1 METNQFISKVIGV
14 VVVLIVIT
22 SVAVPILS
30 NLSLGET
37 HINETTGLRY
47 SQGGDHTIEVSSGVT
62 IDGQAL
68 PNSDGPQICAFGPGF
83 MVVERYGNVQINRG
97 SILEFEVLSSSNP
110 GTIHITENRFTITAD
125 GSTNYFDFKGIA
137 YFADPTGESNLGL
150 MPMMTNLDGFQ
161 VVVKS
166 GTEIIVLYNPYDS
179 SGYATVIG
187 TEAEVVGMSI
197 NLPGFAGGIT
207 EMVVGLSYSESD
219 GLATYGPGK
228 FTMMIGS
235 QGRIGEG
242 YVIAPV
248 EFEMISEDQ
257 ELFNSVVAVI
267 PLILTIGLIIAAVAA
282 FITLK
287 SREGGA

>member
-68 PNSDGPQICAFGPGF
+68 PNSDGPRICAFGPGF

-110 GTIHITENRFTITAD
+110 GTIHITENNITITSD
-125 GSTNYFDFKGIA
+125 GSSTWFDFKGIA

-150 MPMMTNLDGFQ
+150 MPMLTNLDDFQ

-166 GTEIIVLYNPYDS
+166 GTEIIVLYDPYSS

-187 TEAEVVGMSI
+187 KEAEVVSMSI
-197 NLPGFAGGIT
+197 NVSGLAGGVT
-207 EMVVGLSYSESD
+207 EMGVGLSYSESE

-228 FTMMIGS
+228 FTVMIGS
-235 QGRIGEG
+235 QGRSAGG

-248 EFEMISEDQ
+248 EFEMISDEQ
-257 ELFNSVVAVI
+257 RTFNSVVAAI
-267 PLILTIGLIIAAVAA
+267 PLIMVVGILLAAVGA
-282 FITLK
+282 FLYRRL
-287 SREGGA
+287 S

>member
-30 NLSLGET
+30 NLSLGDT

-68 PNSDGPQICAFGPGF
+68 PNSDGPRICAFGPGF

-97 SILEFEVLSSSNP
+97 STVEFEVLSSSNP

-125 GSTNYFDFKGIA
+125 GSNIYFDFKGIA

-150 MPMMTNLDGFQ
+150 MPMMTNLSDFQ

-166 GTEIIVLYNPYDS
+166 GTEIIVLYQPYNS

-187 TEAEVVGMSI
+187 TAAEVVSMSI
-197 NLPGFAGGIT
+197 NVSGLAGGVK
-207 EMVVGLSYSESD
+207 EMGVGLSYSESE

-228 FTMMIGS
+228 LTVMVGS
-235 QGRIGEG
+235 QGRSAGG

-248 EFEMISEDQ
+248 EFEMISDEQ
-257 ELFNSVVAVI
+257 RIFNSVVAAI
-267 PLILTIGLIIAAVAA
+267 PLIMVVGILLAAVGA
-282 FITLK
+282 FLYRRL
-287 SREGGA
+287 S

>member
-30 NLSLGET
+30 NLSLGDT

-47 SQGGDHTIEVSSGVT
+47 SQGGDHTIEVSSEVT

-68 PNSDGPQICAFGPGF
+68 PNSDGPRICAFGPGF
-83 MVVERYGNVQINRG
+83 MVVKEYGNVQINRG

-125 GSTNYFDFKGIA
+125 GSTKYFDFKGIA

-150 MPMMTNLDGFQ
+150 MPTMTNLDDFQ

-166 GTEIIVLYNPYDS
+166 GTEIIVLYSPYDS
-179 SGYATVIG
+179 SGYAKVIG
-187 TEAEVVGMSI
+187 TEAEVVSMSV
-197 NLPGFAGGIT
+197 NLSNFAGGIT
-207 EMVVGLSYSESD
+207 EMGVGLSYSESD

-228 FTMMIGS
+228 FTLMIGS
-235 QGRIGEG
+235 QGRIGGG

-248 EFEMISEDQ
+248 EFEIISDEQ
-257 ELFNSVVAVI
+257 ETFNSIVATI
-267 PLILTIGLIIAAVAA
+267 PLIMVVGILLAAVGA
-282 FITLK
+282 FLYRRL
-287 SREGGA
+287 S

>member
-14 VVVLIVIT
+14 VVVLLVIT
-22 SVAVPILS
+22 SVAVPTLS
-30 NLSLGET
+30 NLSLGDT

-62 IDGQAL
+62 IDGQAI
-68 PNSDGPQICAFGPGF
+68 PNSDGPRIFAFGPDF
-83 MVVERYGNVQINRG
+83 MVVEEYGNVQINRG

-110 GTIHITENRFTITAD
+110 GTIHITENRFTITID
-125 GSTNYFDFKGIA
+125 GSNKYFEFKGIA

-150 MPMMTNLDGFQ
+150 MPTMTNLDDFQ

-166 GTEIIVLYNPYDS
+166 GTEIIVLYQPYES

-187 TEAEVVGMSI
+187 TEAEVVSMSI
-197 NLPGFAGGIT
+197 NRPGFAGGVK
-207 EMVVGLSYSESD
+207 EMGVGLSYSESE

-228 FTMMIGS
+228 VTVTIGS
-235 QGRIGEG
+235 QSRMGGG

-248 EFEMISEDQ
+248 EFETISDEQ
-257 ELFNSVVAVI
+257 EIFNSVVAAI
-267 PLILTIGLIIAAVAA
+267 PLIMVVGILLAAVGA
-282 FITLK
+282 FLYRRL
-287 SREGGA
+287 S